1 MYALLHQRRE
11 CTPAQHALLADRF
24 ARCAR
29 FAAANVNILPRR
41 GVWGNRV
48 PHTPTRWEGLGG
60 RSPPRK
66 YVHPV
71 GVRRSRMD
79 G

>member
-1 MYALLHQRRE
+1 M
-11 CTPAQHALLADRF
+11 
-24 ARCAR
+24 
-29 FAAANVNILPRR
+29 
-41 GVWGNRV
+41 WGNRV
-48 PHTPTRWEGLGG
+48 SPCPCPREGLALTQGYGETRFPRTLTRWEGLGG

-71 GVRRSRMD
+71 CVRRSRMD